1 MSSYIERRRF
11 LATPGGAAAT
21 WPLAGRAQQAAMPVI
36 GFLSSLRPDR
46 QVPMT
51 RGFLQGLGESGF
63 VEGQNVTIEYR
74 WASGQYDQLPAMVA
88 ELIARHVS
96 VIAAVAGSAPGLAAK
111 AATTTIPIVFQTG
124 SDPIKDGLVS
134 SMNRPA
140 GNVTGVT
147 RMGTTV
153 EPKRLELLHELVPK
167 VPTISFLVN
176 PTNPAA
182 DRQLQDVQDA
192 AKSLGLNLD
201 VMKASTESEL
211 LAVFENLSQKGSGAL
226 LIATDPFLDG
236 SLLPA
241 LGTRYRIPVGH
252 FDRNQVAAG
261 ALMSYGASLVDSFR
275 QVGVYTGRILK
286 GAKPTDLPIMQPTKF
301 ELVINMKTAKAL
313 GLTIP
318 PGVLAIADEFIE

>member
-1 MSSYIERRRF
+1 M
-11 LATPGGAAAT
+11 
-21 WPLAGRAQQAAMPVI
+21 PLI
-36 GFLSSLRPDR
+36 GFLSSLAPDQ

-74 WASGQYDQLPAMVA
+74 WASGQYDQLPSMVA
-88 ELIARHVS
+88 ELIAKHVS

-124 SDPIKDGLVS
+124 SDPVKDGLVS
-134 SMNRPA
+134 SMNRPT

-153 EPKRLELLHELVPK
+153 EPKRLELLHELVPNA
-167 VPTISFLVN
+167 PTISFLVN

-182 DRQLQDVQDA
+182 DRQLQDVRNA
-192 AKSLGLNLD
+192 ANSLNLPLE
-201 VMKASTESEL
+201 VMQASTASDL
-211 LAVFENLSQKGSGAL
+211 LAVFETLSQRGTGAL

-236 SLLPA
+236 SLLLTLA
-241 LGTRYRIPVGH
+241 ERYHVPVGH

-275 QVGVYTGRILK
+275 EVGVYTGRILK
-286 GAKPTDLPIMQPTKF
+286 GAKATELPILQPTKF
-301 ELVINMKTAKAL
+301 ELVINLKTAKAL
-313 GLTIP
+313 GLFVPETL
-318 PGVLAIADEFIE
+318 LATADEVIE